1 MSAFPASAPRRSRG
15 FTLIE
20 VLVALA
26 VLALALAAAIRGG
39 GAYVGNQVYL
49 QERTLAHWVARN
61 ALIELQLEP
70 RWPGI
75 GERSGSVEMADQ
87 EWEWRAKI
95 EQSPDE
101 DLRRIDVSVWRGTK
115 AEGEPL
121 AGLSGFV
128 ERRE

>member
-1 MSAFPASAPRRSRG
+1 MSACHASPARSRG

-61 ALIELQLEP
+61 ALVELQLEP
-70 RWPGI
+70 RWPGT
-75 GERSGSVEMADQ
+75 GERSGSVEMAGQ
-87 EWEWRAKI
+87 AWEWQAKI

-101 DLRRIDVSVWRGTK
+101 DLRRIDVSVWRGSK